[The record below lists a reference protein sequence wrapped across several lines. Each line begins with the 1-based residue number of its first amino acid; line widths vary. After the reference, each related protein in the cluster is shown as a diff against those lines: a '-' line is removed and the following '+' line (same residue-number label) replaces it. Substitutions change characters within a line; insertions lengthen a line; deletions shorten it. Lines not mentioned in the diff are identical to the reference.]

1 MRKNNRPEEFFIF
14 NGEDAEGR
22 KLSYENQFRIF
33 RRAVLVLGPHGSG
46 VCVVCVLCVVWV
58 SLKTNISISDDFT
71 PSSSRMDEY
80 QLISY

>member
-46 VCVVCVLCVVWV
+46 VCVCVCV
-58 SLKTNISISDDFT
+58 
-71 PSSSRMDEY
+71 R
-80 QLISY
+80 